1 MDLKSEMGGDSK
13 ARRTA
18 GSVGK
23 SGQTSGH
30 LLEVKLGGRG
40 GRGRPTEHRR
50 QSKQEN
56 SYRSPARTPLEIRL
70 EVLNYEI
77 ARVGAE

>member
-1 MDLKSEMGGDSK
+1 MDLQSEMGGGSMTGR
-13 ARRTA
+13 AA

-30 LLEVKLGGRG
+30 LLEVKLGGSG

-50 QSKQEN
+50 QSKLEN
-56 SYRSPARTPLEIRL
+56 SHRSAARTPLEIRL

-77 ARVGAE
+77 ARVRAE